1 MQQQEGNSGFE
12 IKQNMLPGKHVLSM
26 ARDVPILLAVRD
38 STFINRHQ
46 IESLVSQS
54 GKPEHWKNRNNRI
67 RRLISPLGQLVV
79 YPQCFP
85 YPGRVF
91 SISREGLRTLELAG
105 MGLLSVTSGT
115 EFLENINQIPHFLGL
130 NAIQIELK
138 KAFNISNWYGDRYLK
153 SMNIAVGK
161 PTAKDYDSVAF
172 IANPANSE
180 SPIRIGIEY
189 ERVLKS
195 KERYAEIRKNL
206 SGEEQI
212 DGLIY
217 FADNDLVAN
226 QLAAVVY
233 SQTLPVCI
241 VTTNE
246 LYRLGSNCSILTVRD
261 RQVVRWKLGKFIEA
275 MSSKKEAVG

>member
-1 MQQQEGNSGFE
+1 MQQQDGNPGFE
-12 IKQNMLPGKHVLSM
+12 IKQNALPGKHVLSM

-115 EFLENINQIPHFLGL
+115 EILENINQIPHFLGL
-130 NAIQIELK
+130 NSIQIELK

-153 SMNIAVGK
+153 SMNLAVGK

-180 SPIRIGIEY
+180 NPIRIGIEY

-206 SGEEQI
+206 SSEEQI

-246 LYRLGSNCSILTVRD
+246 LYRLGSNCTILTVRD

-275 MSSKKEAVG
+275 MLSKKEAVG

>member
-1 MQQQEGNSGFE
+1 MQQQDGNPGFE

-46 IESLVSQS
+46 IENLVSQT

-115 EFLENINQIPHFLGL
+115 EFLENVNQIPHFLGL

-138 KAFNISNWYGDRYLK
+138 KAFNIANWYGDRYLK

-172 IANPANSE
+172 VANPANSDN
-180 SPIRIGIEY
+180 PIRIGIEY

-206 SGEEQI
+206 SVEEQI

-233 SQTLPVCI
+233 SQALPICI

-261 RQVVRWKLGKFIEA
+261 RQVVRWKLGKFIDA
-275 MSSKKEAVG
+275 LLSKKETVG

>member
-1 MQQQEGNSGFE
+1 MQQHEGNSGFE
-12 IKQNMLPGKHVLSM
+12 IKQKLLPGKHVLSM
-26 ARDVPILLAVRD
+26 ARDIPILLAVRD

-54 GKPEHWKNRNNRI
+54 GKPEHWNNRNSRI

-105 MGLLSVTSGT
+105 IGLLSVTSGT

-138 KAFNISNWYGDRYLK
+138 KAFNISKWYGDRYLK
-153 SMNIAVGK
+153 SMNLAVGK

-172 IANPANSE
+172 IANPTDPE
-180 SPIRIGIEY
+180 SPKRIGIEY

-195 KERYAEIRKNL
+195 KDRYAEIRKNL
-206 SGEEQI
+206 STEEQI

-226 QLAAVVY
+226 QLAAVVH
-233 SQTLPVCI
+233 SQTLPVGI
-241 VTTNE
+241 VTTHE
-246 LYRLGSNCSILTVRD
+246 LYKLGSNCSILTVRD
-261 RQVVRWKLGKFIEA
+261 RQVVRWKLDKFIDA
-275 MSSKKEAVG
+275 M

>member
-1 MQQQEGNSGFE
+1 MQQQDGNPGFE
-12 IKQNMLPGKHVLSM
+12 IKHNMLPGKHVLSM

-46 IESLVSQS
+46 IESLVTHT
-54 GKPEHWKNRNNRI
+54 GKAEHWKNRNSRI

-138 KAFNISNWYGDRYLK
+138 KSFNVSNWYGDRYLK

-241 VTTNE
+241 ATTNE